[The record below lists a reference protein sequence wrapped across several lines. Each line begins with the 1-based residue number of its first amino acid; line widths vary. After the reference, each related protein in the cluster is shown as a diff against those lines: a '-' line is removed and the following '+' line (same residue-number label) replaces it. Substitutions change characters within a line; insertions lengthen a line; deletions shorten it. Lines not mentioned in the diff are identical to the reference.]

1 MPPSQRAKQ
10 FAPFDAFKG
19 LKEVIA
25 QKGRI
30 LTPRRIPSE
39 DAIAE
44 INVQI
49 TTLKP
54 CNVATVVHYCDYE
67 REYHQLTS
75 PV

>member
-10 FAPFDAFKG
+10 FALFDAYKG
-19 LKEVIA
+19 LKEAIA
-25 QKGRI
+25 QKERI